1 MLDIIKEIVL
11 TAAAERDVNHMMLSD
26 NVSLTDM
33 RNYRRTVD
41 DVCCFQE
48 CGPGTNRVGGSPLP
62 DLLSESYIEVC
73 PEYADRN
80 YTPVFY
86 KAEKYNL
93 MDCGYFLYEGH
104 NDANSKSVTWA
115 VLEDKETL
123 KKVLV
128 ASTHFWWMFRGEED
142 NLQRLQ
148 NVAQLKKFCDEKTA
162 EYNIPI
168 IIGGDF
174 NNGLNAEQGDEPYK
188 KMLQGG
194 FCDIRHTAD
203 ETTDVLTH
211 HEYPILNEEGI
222 YVDGALP
229 ERILDYI
236 FTYGDV
242 GIKTKSFEVLTTQKA
257 LDSSDH
263 CPLLGIFEI

>member
-1 MLDIIKEIVL
+1 MKVYCQNVWNYNPSEYRNTLIASLIKDFD
-11 TAAAERDVNHMMLSD
+11 A
-26 NVSLTDM
+26 
-33 RNYRRTVD
+33 

-48 CGPGTNRVGGSPLP
+48 CGPGTNRAGAAPLP
-62 DLLSESYIEVC
+62 ELMKESYTEIC
-73 PEYADRN
+73 PEFADRN

-86 KAEKYNL
+86 KTIKYNVI
-93 MDCGYFLYEGH
+93 DSGYFLYEGY

-115 VLEDKETL
+115 VLEDKATM

-148 NVAQLKKFCDEKTA
+148 NVAELKAFCEEITKK
-162 EYNIPI
+162 YNIPA

-174 NNGLNAEQGDEPYK
+174 NNGFNSDQGDEPYK
-188 KMLQGG
+188 KMLQEG
-194 FCDIRHTAD
+194 FCDIRHNAD

-211 HEYPILNEEGI
+211 HEYPILNEKGI

-229 ERILDYI
+229 VRNLDYI
-236 FTYGDV
+236 FTYGDKK
-242 GIKTKSFEVLTTQKA
+242 IKAKKFEILTTQKT

-263 CPLLGIFEI
+263 CPLLGTFEI